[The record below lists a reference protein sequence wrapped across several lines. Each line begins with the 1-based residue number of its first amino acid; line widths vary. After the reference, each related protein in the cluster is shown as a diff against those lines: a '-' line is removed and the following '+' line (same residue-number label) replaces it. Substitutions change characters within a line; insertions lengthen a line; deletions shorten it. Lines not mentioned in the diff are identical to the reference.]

1 MWDQISGNIIIP
13 DVKPLVSSNL
23 VYLELAGC
31 QMVNLP
37 VGFSDSVPNV
47 QVLNL
52 NYNFL
57 TDLSPLTGLSK
68 LRKLT
73 VVGSRMAG
81 TKALVRT
88 AQKLPLL
95 ELVDF
100 R

>member
-1 MWDQISGNIIIP
+1 M
-13 DVKPLVSSNL
+13 
-23 VYLELAGC
+23 YLELAGC
-31 QMVNLP
+31 SLENLP
-37 VGFSDSVPNV
+37 KTFAESVPSL

-57 TDLSPLTGLSK
+57 TDLAALVGLSS

-73 VVGSRMAG
+73 VVGSRMTG
-81 TKALVRT
+81 TRALIRVV
-88 AQKLPLL
+88 QKLPLL